1 MKLLVS
7 GEPLGDNSG
16 MSLPFSDQVAIVTG
30 ATRGIGFAI
39 ARSLAQGG
47 AKVVICGTQAESTA
61 RAAADLTR
69 ETGGEVAGQACDVR
83 QREQVKALFDFTIAR
98 FGRLDMLVNNA
109 GIGIF
114 KPLSQ
119 LTADDW
125 HSVIDINLTGV
136 FHCCQEALT
145 RFSPATGGYIFQIGS
160 LAGRNPFAGGSVYNA
175 SKFGLN
181 GFSEA
186 LLLDHRYE
194 HVRVTTICPGSVD
207 TDFSPRTGR
216 APWKIQP
223 EDIAQVVVALAQL
236 PARTMVS
243 YVEVRPSEPKRG

>member
-1 MKLLVS
+1 
-7 GEPLGDNSG
+7 
-16 MSLPFSDQVAIVTG
+16 MSLPFSNQVAIVTG
-30 ATRGIGFAI
+30 ATRGIGLAI

-47 AKVVICGTQAESTA
+47 AKVVICGTKPESTA
-61 RAAADLTR
+61 QAVADLAR
-69 ETGGEVAGQACDVR
+69 ETGAEVAGQACDVR
-83 QREQVKALFDFTIAR
+83 DREQVKALFDLAAAR
-98 FGRLDMLVNNA
+98 FGRLDILVNNA

-114 KPLSQ
+114 KPVGQ
-119 LTADDW
+119 LTAEDW
-125 HSVIDINLTGV
+125 HAVIDINLTGV
-136 FHCCQEALT
+136 FHCCQEALPH
-145 RFSPATGGYIFQIGS
+145 FNASGGGYIFQIGS
-160 LAGRNPFAGGSVYNA
+160 LAGKNPFAGGGVYNA

-186 LLLDHRYE
+186 LMLDHRYE
-194 HVRVTTICPGSVD
+194 HIRVTTICPGSVD
-207 TDFSPRTGR
+207 TDFSPRSAR